1 MNQAATEEEAS
12 SFLPELETDDLS
24 FFIQDGFRKL
34 MRAML
39 KQSIKDI
46 LVDRKDARAPAE
58 VSASA
63 RWLDTAGGHDC
74 IQFLMPGVTSGKV
87 IAKIYEDPQLALDSM
102 NAVDLDDTKNAP
114 HVEPVSKVAPDVLQ
128 RLDDAETASLLGKSD
143 DASETG
149 EVGIDTYT
157 SDASDASDDPG
168 HSDFLEHESP
178 QWG

>member
-1 MNQAATEEEAS
+1 MNQAATEEEA

-63 RWLDTAGGHDC
+63 RWLGTAGGHDC

-102 NAVDLDDTKNAP
+102 NVVDLEDTKN
-114 HVEPVSKVAPDVLQ
+114 VSSVDPVSKVAPDVLQ
-128 RLDDAETASLLGKSD
+128 RLDYVEAASLLDTSGDISGT
-143 DASETG
+143 SEAGT
-149 EVGIDTYT
+149 DTYT
-157 SDASDASDDPG
+157 SDASEASDDSG
-168 HSDFLEHESP
+168 HPDFLEHESP